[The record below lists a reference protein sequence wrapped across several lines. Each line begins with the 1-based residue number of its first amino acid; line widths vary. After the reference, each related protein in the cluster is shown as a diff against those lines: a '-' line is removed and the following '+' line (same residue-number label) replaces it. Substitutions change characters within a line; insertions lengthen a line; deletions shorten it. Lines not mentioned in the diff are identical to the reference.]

1 MRRELVFLLEERSA
15 KVMLESL
22 LPRMLDRRIEYKLI
36 AFEGKQDLE
45 KRMVMRIQ
53 AYINQAARFLVM
65 RDQDSAPDCI
75 ALKRALVSK
84 CVASGRG
91 NACVVRLAC
100 RELET
105 FYLADLKAVEQG
117 LGLKGLAARQQSAK
131 FRSPDYLGSPSHE
144 LRVLSKQTYEKI
156 KGSREIGKYMDLDN
170 VRSDSFRNFI
180 SGIRR
185 LEQELLSLQ

>member
-22 LPRMLDRRIEYKLI
+22 LPRLLDDRIEYKLI
-36 AFEGKQDLE
+36 AFEGKQGLE

-53 AYINQAARFLVM
+53 AYINDSARFLVM
-65 RDQDSAPDCI
+65 RDQDSAPDCV
-75 ALKRALVSK
+75 ALKKSLIAK
-84 CVASGRG
+84 CVSSGRG
-91 NACVVRLAC
+91 SSCVVRIAC

-117 LGLKGLAARQQSAK
+117 LGMKGLVSKQQAAK
-131 FRSPDYLGSPSHE
+131 FRNPDYLGSPSHE
-144 LRVLSKQTYEKI
+144 LKILSKQTYEKI
-156 KGSREIGKYMDLDN
+156 KGSREIGKYLDLEN
-170 VRSDSFRNFI
+170 GRSDSFRNLI

-185 LEQELLSLQ
+185 LEQELLAL